1 MQYEED
7 LLIVAWFFL
16 VSIACLERLHA
27 LSRRILLAS
36 KTSFTVFSGS
46 FVVARRR
53 GTFLRA
59 QGFMLAAANV
69 ECSAALEYGALQIN
83 LRAESA
89 LEVFRRRKSIACVG
103 DLQEDGQRFN
113 PIVHA
118 GAIQDAFAAADSEER
133 HLCAAISK
141 WSKVL
146 AEDGRFL
153 CRATSTAEVV
163 AATAATSTVVSALLL
178 RRSEMIVRPTD
189 QCFALVLKQ
198 PEDDT
203 HLTVLPWRQ
212 SDMGLLN
219 AAAHPWS
226 TALLQDF
233 IRGPWLAEKK

>member
-1 MQYEED
+1 
-7 LLIVAWFFL
+7 
-16 VSIACLERLHA
+16 
-27 LSRRILLAS
+27 
-36 KTSFTVFSGS
+36 
-46 FVVARRR
+46 
-53 GTFLRA
+53 
-59 QGFMLAAANV
+59 
-69 ECSAALEYGALQIN
+69 
-83 LRAESA
+83 
-89 LEVFRRRKSIACVG
+89 
-103 DLQEDGQRFN
+103 LQEDGQRFN

-153 CRATSTAEVV
+153 SRATSTAEVV
-163 AATAATSTVVSALLL
+163 AAIVATSTVVSALLL

-226 TALLQDF
+226 TELLQDF
-233 IRGPWLAEKK
+233 RMGVGLFEGRGSQRKNVSIKCLVGLTSPHSTSEVSNFPPKSTEVTCGALCLQSSHPARIRQFMQILNFAFHVRVSVCTEEQACFDFIRGLHSRSGRRWPPRSLL